1 MQLGANIRAN
11 VNMRAELNMQ
21 FDMHMQA
28 DVHMQVDAQQV
39 VRAPLASLRIPRRE
53 AHRLATSRAPLA
65 AQRGLNLRLR
75 VVGAVLALAACH
87 APAPEGPSAR
97 DAIVVVRSNV
107 ADAQVYVDG
116 RFVASL
122 DALRG
127 GIALEPGHHRIE
139 LRREDYF
146 SAYAELT
153 VARATRTPLSLEL
166 AAVLP

>member
-11 VNMRAELNMQ
+11 VNMRADLNMQ
-21 FDMHMQA
+21 FDMHMQ
-28 DVHMQVDAQQV
+28 VDDA
-39 VRAPLASLRIPRRE
+39 R
-53 AHRLATSRAPLA
+53 
-65 AQRGLNLRLR
+65 RGLNLRLG
-75 VVGAVLALAACH
+75 VLGAMLALAACH
-87 APAPEGPSAR
+87 ARAPEGPSAR